1 MDLKLKKYLIEL
13 MDTVFKL
20 HIEME
25 FIKLSRFSS
34 KISICDN
41 NGENYLN
48 FSKEVQFKQCTQ
60 WEKK

>member
-1 MDLKLKKYLIEL
+1 
-13 MDTVFKL
+13 MDTVYKL

-25 FIKLSRFSS
+25 FIRLSSCSS
-34 KISICDN
+34 KIRTCDN
-41 NGENYLN
+41 NGQNYLN